1 MNTDKTSL
9 EKESQPSCL
18 GAVSGWL
25 HLTDEQTK
33 ILADLGSQFLYEGV
47 NGNLRITEFGILE
60 IFHKYN
66 ELVGNHR

>member
-1 MNTDKTSL
+1 MAQKTDETLNPALRKT
-9 EKESQPSCL
+9 
-18 GAVSGWL
+18 ADSGWL

-33 ILADLGSQFLYEGV
+33 ILADLGSQFIYEGV
-47 NGNLRITEFGILE
+47 NGELRITEMGIME